1 LPRSRSQLIG
11 DLGFNSYKLELKLS
25 QTDLDRSKM
34 NTRHNYQL
42 SSIEPFAIYT
52 HPANFILPIIK
63 AKTYELARVNNL
75 KEFKL
80 AFPLIKDR
88 NFDFR
93 TKKAWAECVYLVDVL
108 TKESQE
114 FDKFQKD
121 VGALVDSIDRQH
133 YHQLRGESA
142 VEEAYE
148 DLDNYISSWK
158 GAQWEFNLAT
168 GVSTLDRL
176 KRTWLEKYLSRHN
189 LECLLNYS
197 SIDRDD

>member
-1 LPRSRSQLIG
+1 M
-11 DLGFNSYKLELKLS
+11 FV
-25 QTDLDRSKM
+25 LDRSKM

-42 SSIEPFAIYT
+42 SSIESFDIYT
-52 HPANFILPIIK
+52 HPEKFILPIIK

-93 TKKAWAECVYLVDVL
+93 TKKAWTECVYLVDLL

-114 FDKFQKD
+114 FDKFQQE
-121 VGALVDSIDRQH
+121 VESLVNSIEQQH

-142 VEEAYE
+142 VEEAHE

-189 LECLLNYS
+189 LESLLNYS

>member
-1 LPRSRSQLIG
+1 
-11 DLGFNSYKLELKLS
+11 
-25 QTDLDRSKM
+25 M
-34 NTRHNYQL
+34 NTRRHDRL
-42 SSIEPFAIYT
+42 SSIEPFDIYT

-75 KEFKL
+75 KDFKL
-80 AFPLIKDR
+80 AFPIIKDR

-93 TKKAWAECVYLVDVL
+93 TKKAWAECVYLIDLL

-114 FDKFQKD
+114 FEKFKQE
-121 VGALVDSIDRQH
+121 VAALVGSIEQRH

-176 KRTWLEKYLSRHN
+176 KRMWLEKYLSRHK
-189 LECLLNYS
+189 LERLLNYS